1 LKESLDF
8 NKRKL
13 VIIGSAHPLRG
24 GLATY
29 NERLA
34 KEYIDQGY
42 DVTIYTFS
50 LQYPGFLF
58 PGKTQYSSEPAP
70 AGIPIKIKV
79 NSINPLNWRKVGRE
93 IKKENPDFVIVK
105 FWIPFMAPCLGTI
118 CRIIRKNKHTR
129 IVSIVDNLIPHEK
142 RPGDRLLIR
151 YWVNSVDGFIAMS
164 RSVLAEINQFQ
175 GLKPKPTLFCPHPLY
190 DNFGGQVSKAEAL
203 KHLGLDPG
211 YSYILFFGF
220 IRDYKGLD
228 LLLKAFAD
236 ERLRA
241 YRLKL
246 IVAGEFYTDAKPYY
260 DLLDQFDLKE
270 DVIMRNEFIPDS
282 AVADYF
288 CAADLVVQPYKNA
301 TQSGVT
307 QIAYHFN
314 KPMIITNVGGLAEFV
329 PDGKVG
335 YVVEPSVP
343 EITSA
348 ILQFYN
354 EKKEAE
360 FSANAAVEKLK
371 YSWGRMVEAIG
382 EVEKIVTRD
391 A

>member
-1 LKESLDF
+1 
-8 NKRKL
+8 

-34 KEYIDQGY
+34 KEYIDQGS

-58 PGKTQYSSEPAP
+58 PGKTQYSTEPAP
-70 AGIPIKIKV
+70 EGIPIKIKI
-79 NSINPLNWRKVGRE
+79 NSINPLNWIKVGRH
-93 IKKENPDFVIVK
+93 IKNERPDLVIVK

-118 CRIIRKNKHTR
+118 SRIIRKNKHTK
-129 IVSIVDNLIPHEK
+129 IISILDNLIPHER
-142 RPGDRLLIR
+142 RPGDMLLIH
-151 YWVNSVDGFIAMS
+151 YWVNSADGFIAMS
-164 RSVLAEINQFQ
+164 RSVLAEIDQF
-175 GLKPKPTLFCPHPLY
+175 LTSKPKPTLFCPHPLY
-190 DNFGGQVSKAEAL
+190 DNFGEPVSKTEA
-203 KHLGLDPG
+203 KKRLGLDPG
-211 YSYILFFGF
+211 CSYILFFGF

-241 YRLKL
+241 YPLKL
-246 IVAGEFYTDAKPYY
+246 MVAGEFYTDAKPYY
-260 DLLDQFDLKE
+260 DLLDQLHLRE
-270 DVIMRNEFIPDS
+270 HVIIYNEFIPDS
-282 AVADYF
+282 VVPDYF
-288 CAADLVVQPYKNA
+288 CAADLVVQPYKSA

-335 YVVEPSVP
+335 YIVEPLVP
-343 EITSA
+343 EIASS
-348 ILQFYN
+348 ILRFYN
-354 EKKEAE
+354 EKMEKE

-371 YSWGRMVEAIG
+371 YSWEKMLEAIDQ
-382 EVEKIVTRD
+382 V
-391 A
+391 ANH

>member
-1 LKESLDF
+1 MSKESSDF
-8 NKRKL
+8 NKRKV

-34 KEYIDQGY
+34 KEYIDQGN

-58 PGKTQYSSEPAP
+58 PGKTQYSTEPAP
-70 AGIPIKIKV
+70 KGIPIKIKI
-79 NSINPLNWRKVGRE
+79 NSINPMNWIKVGRH
-93 IKKENPDFVIVK
+93 IKNERPDLVIIK

-118 CRIIRKNKHTR
+118 SRIIRKNKHTK
-129 IVSIVDNLIPHEK
+129 IISILDNLIPHER
-142 RPGDRLLIR
+142 RPGDLLLIR

-164 RSVLAEINQFQ
+164 RSVLGEINQI
-175 GLKPKPTLFCPHPLY
+175 LTSKPKPTLFCPHPLY
-190 DNFGGQVSKAEAL
+190 DNFGGVVPKAEAK

-241 YRLKL
+241 YPLKL
-246 IVAGEFYTDAKPYY
+246 LVAGEFYTDAKPY
-260 DLLDQFDLKE
+260 FDLIE
-270 DVIMRNEFIPDS
+270 QLHLAELVIMNNEFIPDS

-288 CAADLVVQPYKNA
+288 CATDLVVQPYKSA

-314 KPMIITNVGGLAEFV
+314 KPMIITNVGGLGEFV

-343 EITSA
+343 EIASS
-348 ILQFYN
+348 ILRFYD
-354 EKKEAE
+354 EKKEDE

-371 YSWGRMVEAIG
+371 YSWGRMTESIDELANQ
-382 EVEKIVTRD
+382 
-391 A
+391 